1 MKKKQKGYVLILTMA
16 MSVLA
21 LSFAA
26 TVSNDATVENEEIRI
41 GSFTDDIAKQTI
53 DFSTGIS
60 KLMLGVGAL
69 PGDELKVGDLK
80 DLGLLNEGY
89 TETIAFNQELTAYY
103 VTNPDNENIIDVL
116 VTVRGIPDASI
127 MSKYGTS
134 ANSLKS
140 FWLEV
145 AEKGMN
151 KGFAAA
157 SESEEFYVG
166 SIDSNGRKLQSFDG
180 ETVDISHVNVDL
192 NTNGKE
198 TFGIYLKAPN
208 QSGWWR
214 MRIGPSVWHPRPYMR
229 SINRPQDVTEMI
241 YNGVVNTQVQ
251 NDGFSYFCP
260 ADAYKVDFGEE
271 VEIEKLDYNSRVY
284 EDRSIFLCLRSYK
297 GTVQEDISDHQ
308 SIQMFNP
315 VGEDD
320 PYPVSNV
327 PGWWGRCFMRALS
340 YTETSSYRSIR
351 CYNSSDFE
359 NLVLPNSI
367 IGINNDAMVDSYAH
381 AIRNS
386 AFLENYDMDRKDQD
400 FKVPN
405 VIAANGMIR
414 RIDDRYIKTYTVN
427 GTFITGGQDEEKY
440 DRWNNAFHFNT
451 VKGYGLKISNQRPV
465 NEYEITEHEYTDG
478 DGNKRSLSIKIP
490 TPFIESS
497 E

>member
-1 MKKKQKGYVLILTMA
+1 MKKKQKGYVLILSMA

-26 TVSNDATVENEEIRI
+26 TVSNDVTVENEERRVD
-41 GSFTDDIAKQTI
+41 SFMDDVAKQTI
-53 DFSTGIS
+53 DFSTGVS

-69 PGDELKVGDLK
+69 PGDELKVADLK
-80 DLGLLNEGY
+80 ELGLLNEGY
-89 TETIAFNQELTAYY
+89 TETIAFNQELKAYY

-116 VTVRGIPDASI
+116 ITVTGIPDAS
-127 MSKYGTS
+127 MLSKYGTS
-134 ANSLKS
+134 GNALKS

-145 AEKGMN
+145 AGKGLS
-151 KGFAAA
+151 KGFNAA

-166 SIDSNGRKLQSFDG
+166 SIDANGRKLQSFDG
-180 ETVDISHVNVDL
+180 ETVNISHVNANL
-192 NTNGKE
+192 NTGDKE

-229 SINRPQDVTEMI
+229 NINRPHEVTEMI
-241 YNGVVNTQVQ
+241 YNGVVSTDVQ

-260 ADAYKVDFGEE
+260 ADAQEVDFGQEFE
-271 VEIEKLDYNSRVY
+271 MELLDYSSRNY
-284 EDRSIFLCLRSYK
+284 DQRSIFLCLRSYK
-297 GTVQEDISDHQ
+297 GSVQEDISDHK

-315 VGEDD
+315 VGEED

-351 CYNSSDFE
+351 CYNKKDFTTLTNE
-359 NLVLPNSI
+359 ASI
-367 IGINNDAMVDSYAH
+367 IGLNNDAMVDSYAH

-386 AFLENYDMDRKDQD
+386 KFIANYDMDRKDQD

-405 VIAANGMIR
+405 VIAANGMVR
-414 RIDDRYIKTYTVN
+414 KIDDRYIQTYTVN

-440 DRWNNAFHFNT
+440 TRWNNAFHFNT
-451 VKGYGLKISNQRPV
+451 IKGYGVRITNKRPV
-465 NEYEITEHEYTDG
+465 KDYETTEHEYTDG
-478 DGNKRSLSIKIP
+478 DGNTRTLSVRIP
-490 TPFIESS
+490 TPFIEAS